1 MAADPR
7 IAIVGAGVSG
17 LTSAV
22 VLRERGYEP
31 HVFAE
36 KDAERSTSGAAAAI
50 WYPYDAGP
58 EELAVAWGMFT
69 YGRLLDLLDDSK
81 SGVSLVEFRSFS
93 RTGSI
98 TPPLWTT
105 ALGARHLERDE
116 LLAPYR
122 SGYTMRVPLMDA
134 NLYLPYLRGRIGEI
148 TYGVKFDRLEDVD
161 RKFDIVINCTG
172 FGARALVNDPELEP
186 HRGQV
191 VIVEPVQLP
200 YAFVCDEDPLTY
212 VIPRRDD
219 CVLGGCNDNLESMD
233 ETITTRIV
241 DECSRVLNVPLVVKD
256 SREGNRPFRKSGVRV
271 EADILSDGRRV
282 IHNYGHGGAGFSL
295 SWGCAHKVAE
305 LVATPSSA
313 SRSATHR

>member
-1 MAADPR
+1 MGRR
-7 IAIVGAGVSG
+7 IAIVGAGISG

-22 VLRERGYEP
+22 VLRELGYEP

-36 KDAERSTSGAAAAI
+36 KPAESSTSGAAAAI
-50 WYPYDAGP
+50 WYPYDAVP

-69 YGRLLDLLDDSK
+69 YGRLLDLLTEPDA
-81 SGVSLVEFRSFS
+81 GVSLIEFRSFS
-93 RTGSI
+93 RTDTIS
-98 TPPLWTT
+98 PPVWTA

-116 LLAPYR
+116 LLAPYK

-134 NLYLPYLRGRIGEI
+134 NLYLPYLRGRAGEI
-148 TYGVKFDRLEDVD
+148 TYGVKLDRLEDVD
-161 RKFDIVINCTG
+161 RDFDLIVNCTG

-191 VIVEPVQLP
+191 AIVEPVRLP

-219 CVLGGCNDNLESMD
+219 CVLGGCNDNLESID

-241 DECSRVLNVPLVVKD
+241 DECTRVLDVPLRLKG
-256 SREGNRPFRKSGVRV
+256 SRAGIRPYRKCGVRV
-271 EADILSDGRRV
+271 ETEVLHDGRRV

-305 LVATPSSA
+305 LVN
-313 SRSATHR
+313 SR